1 MIASGR
7 QWYRRVA
14 ADPDSL
20 AAHPDV
26 VQAANVR
33 DRTAVLFYEDVNYAA
48 SGAFER
54 ITGDA
59 YAFYEAWR
67 GFRGG

>member
-1 MIASGR
+1 
-7 QWYRRVA
+7 
-14 ADPDSL
+14 L

-48 SGAFER
+48 SGAPPTAAAAPAPYGGPAAPRNSLDNPPAADER
-54 ITGDA
+54 
-59 YAFYEAWR
+59 
-67 GFRGG
+67 